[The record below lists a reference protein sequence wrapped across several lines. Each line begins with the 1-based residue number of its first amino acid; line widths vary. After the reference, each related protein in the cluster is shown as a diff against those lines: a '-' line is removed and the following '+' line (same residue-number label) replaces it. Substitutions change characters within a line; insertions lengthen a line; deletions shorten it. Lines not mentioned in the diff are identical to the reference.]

1 MNGGSGSVGEIETGG
16 NHSKCWWQKRDDGD
30 RRVAC
35 AVGVF
40 VTFVTL
46 DSCIRFVSRM
56 ARSPLAVKRINTVI
70 FIRVSFNA
78 DRVNV
83 IINSSSPIIFT
94 L

>member
-16 NHSKCWWQKRDDGD
+16 NHSECWRQKRDDG
-30 RRVAC
+30 RVAG

-56 ARSPLAVKRINTVI
+56 ARSPRC
-70 FIRVSFNA
+70 
-78 DRVNV
+78 
-83 IINSSSPIIFT
+83 
-94 L
+94 